1 MNIEDQ
7 NKTLIHNEIS
17 LIEIIYTIKK
27 HRTLILI
34 IIFFSLILSLTY
46 NYLKSSVYQSH
57 GTIMIEDTSSST
69 DIFDMGM
76 GLEKN
81 YIENEIE
88 ILRSRTTSERAI
100 RKLLDEGYK
109 NNLYIL
115 GKKGVGNKV
124 KNLFYNNKRSNN
136 NTIISDSLFN
146 IVTNNLRQRTTVS
159 HIRNTDILKISVK
172 SYDPHE
178 ATLLVNTLIDV
189 YKEID
194 LEWATGEMFNL
205 KTFLK
210 EQIELKENDL
220 SKSERLLRNFQEE
233 ETIFTLDDKSQL
245 LLENLIDSESN
256 LYNSKAQ
263 SSILDERIKY
273 IQNQLSSEE
282 KKLAENITDTIND
295 RLIALKNEIAIKEAE
310 LISSINQQGE
320 DHTVVVQLKNK
331 IKKLK
336 EKLGIE
342 TRSFINKGISVTDPI
357 KFRQSLMDSLITIKS
372 TVAIL
377 EAKEIEYLKLVK
389 EYENQLSDLP
399 EKVLKFARLT
409 RNLNIDT
416 ETYSLMRQK
425 LEEARINEASKI
437 GKVRIVDAAYPN
449 LEKVEPK
456 EILNLVI
463 GLILGGLISL
473 FLIALIEYLD
483 NTINSIDEIDKRGL
497 TLLALIPSI
506 GNPHNKNKKSIK
518 YQKKLGNAEK
528 IQRRM
533 VTLEDPKS
541 PVSEAYRTLRTS
553 LMYSN
558 KQENNVILVSSP
570 GPGEGKT
577 TTIVNLA
584 MTYANLG
591 KKTILLDCDLR
602 KPVTHKI
609 FSIDKE
615 PGISKYL
622 SGIENDISKIIRPS
636 EIENL
641 STITCG
647 IVPPNPSEILSS
659 KNMENL
665 IEDLKNK
672 FDIILIDSPPLLA
685 VTDAFVCM
693 KHVNQFIMVVRFGKT
708 EKGGLDRSIDQLRQ
722 TNSPLTGV
730 ILNDVNESNSY
741 GKGYYYN
748 YYQYYYAD
756 NNKS

>member
-1 MNIEDQ
+1 MDIEHQ
-7 NKTLIHNEIS
+7 NKSLIDNEIS
-17 LIEIIYTIKK
+17 LIEVIYTIKK
-27 HRTLILI
+27 HRILILA

-46 NYLKSSVYQSH
+46 NYLKSPIYESY

-88 ILRSRTTSERAI
+88 ILRSRTTSERAV
-100 RKLLDEGYK
+100 RKLLDKGYK

-115 GKKGVGNKV
+115 GKKAVSNKV

-136 NTIISDSLFN
+136 NAIISDSLFN

-159 HIRNTDILKISVK
+159 HIRNTDILRISVR

-220 SKSERLLRNFQEE
+220 SKSESLLRNFQEE

-245 LLENLIDSESN
+245 LLQNLIDSESN

-409 RNLNIDT
+409 RNLKIDT
-416 ETYSLMRQK
+416 ETYSLMR
-425 LEEARINEASKI
+425 L
-437 GKVRIVDAAYPN
+437 
-449 LEKVEPK
+449 
-456 EILNLVI
+456 
-463 GLILGGLISL
+463 
-473 FLIALIEYLD
+473 
-483 NTINSIDEIDKRGL
+483 
-497 TLLALIPSI
+497 
-506 GNPHNKNKKSIK
+506 
-518 YQKKLGNAEK
+518 
-528 IQRRM
+528 
-533 VTLEDPKS
+533 
-541 PVSEAYRTLRTS
+541 
-553 LMYSN
+553 
-558 KQENNVILVSSP
+558 
-570 GPGEGKT
+570 
-577 TTIVNLA
+577 
-584 MTYANLG
+584 
-591 KKTILLDCDLR
+591 
-602 KPVTHKI
+602 
-609 FSIDKE
+609 
-615 PGISKYL
+615 
-622 SGIENDISKIIRPS
+622 
-636 EIENL
+636 
-641 STITCG
+641 
-647 IVPPNPSEILSS
+647 
-659 KNMENL
+659 
-665 IEDLKNK
+665 
-672 FDIILIDSPPLLA
+672 
-685 VTDAFVCM
+685 
-693 KHVNQFIMVVRFGKT
+693 
-708 EKGGLDRSIDQLRQ
+708 
-722 TNSPLTGV
+722 
-730 ILNDVNESNSY
+730 
-741 GKGYYYN
+741 
-748 YYQYYYAD
+748 
-756 NNKS
+756 